1 MKNEKS
7 YKKIFLESETS
18 SERLKVD
25 YIKSLLKKT
34 KKEIESMEDWEKSR
48 FSYYLTSKQCELL
61 NNNNVADLK
70 KLLKKQI
77 EKEEKKLQEE
87 TEKAIAKYNDIKNL
101 IDIKHAII
109 DVEWSSGRRSMGAYQ
124 TKAVAN
130 VTYKDGS
137 YNYFE
142 TGYTGGC
149 GYDKPSTSFGEI
161 ASKLLKIALVK
172 NYDKKIKNN
181 PEKHYKF
188 YAAEN
193 GYFQHGVG
201 LNSYIQ
207 FFRNLGY
214 KVQEIYH
221 KNENTTII
229 IDK

>member
-18 SERLKVD
+18 HARLKVD

-48 FSYYLTSKQCELL
+48 FNYYLTQKQCELL
-61 NNNNVADLK
+61 NNNNITDLK
-70 KLLKKQI
+70 KLLKKQL
-77 EKEEKKLQEE
+77 EKEAKKLQEE
-87 TEKAIAKYNDIKNL
+87 TEKATTKYNDIKNL

-109 DVEWSSGRRSMGAYQ
+109 AVEWSSGRRSMGAYQ

-130 VTYKDGS
+130 VTYKNGS

-142 TGYTGGC
+142 TGYTGGW
-149 GYDKPSTSFGEI
+149 GYDKPSTSFAAV
-161 ASKLLKIALVK
+161 ASELLKIVLVK

-181 PEKHYKF
+181 PEKHWKF

-193 GYFQHGVG
+193 GYFQHSVG

-207 FFRNLGY
+207 FFKNLGY
-214 KVQEIYH
+214 KVQAIYH